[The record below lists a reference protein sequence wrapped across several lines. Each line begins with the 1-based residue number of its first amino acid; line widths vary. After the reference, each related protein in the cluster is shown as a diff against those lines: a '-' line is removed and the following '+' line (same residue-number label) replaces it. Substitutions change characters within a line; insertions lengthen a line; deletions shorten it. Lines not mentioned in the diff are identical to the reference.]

1 MTNDRDWSIQEV
13 ARLAGTTSRTLRHY
27 GDIGLLAATSV
38 GANGYRRYD
47 ADALLRLQR
56 ILLLRELGLG
66 LAAIAD
72 VLRGQRD
79 DAGALLAHLS
89 WLEAER
95 DRVSAQIVSVTTTI
109 ERLKDGEPLMAE
121 EMLNGFDHTVYREEV
136 EARWGADAYAAG
148 DNWWRSKTVEE
159 RAAWQAEQDAL
170 ARDWA
175 AAATASAASKGADSK
190 GADSN
195 GADSQGANS
204 NGAETAAAGPAS
216 PHAQALARRQYDWL
230 ASVPGTPGYPQGP
243 TKQYFVGLAELYAAD
258 DRFAASYGG
267 PESAAFVRA
276 AMLEFAER
284 EL

>member
-27 GDIGLLAATSV
+27 GDIGLLPATSV

-47 ADALLRLQR
+47 ADAVLRLQR

-66 LAAIAD
+66 LAAIAE

-79 DAGALLAHLS
+79 DVGALLAHLH

-95 DRVSAQIVSVTTTI
+95 ERVSTQITSVGTTI
-109 ERLKDGEPLMAE
+109 ERLKEGEQLMAE
-121 EMLNGFDHTVYREEV
+121 EMLDGFDHTVYREEV

-148 DNWWRSKTVEE
+148 DNWWRSKSVEE
-159 RAAWQAEQDAL
+159 KAAWQADQAAL

-175 AAATASAASKGADSK
+175 AAATASAEPTSADSTS
-190 GADSN
+190 ADP
-195 GADSQGANS
+195 
-204 NGAETAAAGPAS
+204 TGPR
-216 PHAQALARRQYDWL
+216 AQALARRQHDWL
-230 ASVPGTPGYPQGP
+230 ASVPGTPGFPQGP
-243 TKQYFVGLAELYAAD
+243 TKEYFVGLAELYASD
-258 DRFAASYGG
+258 ERFGANYGG
-267 PESAAFVRA
+267 PEGAAFVRA

>member
-1 MTNDRDWSIQEV
+1 MTNDRDWSIQEI

-27 GDIGLLAATSV
+27 GDIGLLPATSV

-79 DAGALLAHLS
+79 DAGALLAHLH

-95 DRVSAQIVSVTTTI
+95 DRVSAQIVSVRTTI
-109 ERLKDGEPLMAE
+109 EKLKEGEQLMAE
-121 EMLNGFDHTVYREEV
+121 EMLDGFDHTVYREEV

-148 DNWWRSKTVEE
+148 DNWWRSKSVEE
-159 RAAWQAEQDAL
+159 KAAWQADQAAL

-175 AAATASAASKGADSK
+175 AAATASAESTSADPTS
-190 GADSN
+190 ADPTS
-195 GADSQGANS
+195 
-204 NGAETAAAGPAS
+204 AGPNSAD
-216 PHAQALARRQYDWL
+216 PTGPRAQALARRQHDWL
-230 ASVPGTPGYPQGP
+230 ASVPGTPGFPQGP
-243 TKQYFVGLAELYAAD
+243 TKEYFVGLAELYAAD
-258 DRFAASYGG
+258 DRFAAHYGG
-267 PESAAFVRA
+267 PQEAAFVRA